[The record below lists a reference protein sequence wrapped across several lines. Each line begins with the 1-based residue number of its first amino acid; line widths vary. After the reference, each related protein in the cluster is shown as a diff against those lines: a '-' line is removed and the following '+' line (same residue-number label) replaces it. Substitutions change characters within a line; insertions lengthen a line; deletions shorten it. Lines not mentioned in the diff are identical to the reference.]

1 MSSRLLAA
9 VLLLV
14 FAAPLMSAPPKSD
27 DRDPK
32 RSTRSVKKKPPR
44 GLAFKTLR
52 TVVKNAVF
60 KDMTFEE
67 FTEWLARQGKANVI
81 VRWKV
86 IEDAG
91 IDVDK
96 LINLKLHD
104 VTVRQIIELV
114 FEDLAAGLD
123 KVELAAKADDNT
135 IIISTKRDLYKD
147 LVTRTYDIQDL
158 LIVVPDFAA
167 QGAGTPTG
175 RSTPGAGLSAGRQSQ
190 ELKSGTPE
198 ELAQSLIN
206 IITSQIEPESWAVN
220 GGKGTIAYFKGRL
233 VIRNNLIVH
242 ELIGGPGANKPKA
255 PSPPS
260 K

>member
-1 MSSRLLAA
+1 MSSRLLVAI
-9 VLLLV
+9 LLLG
-14 FAAPLMSAPPKSD
+14 FTAPLLSAPPKSD

-32 RSTRSVKKKPPR
+32 RSTKSVKKKPPR

-52 TVVKNAVF
+52 TVVKNATF
-60 KDMTFEE
+60 KEMTFEE

-91 IDVDK
+91 IDVNK

-114 FEDLAAGLD
+114 FEQLAAELNR
-123 KVELAAKADDNT
+123 VELAAKADDNT

-175 RSTPGAGLSAGRQSQ
+175 RSTPGAGLSSGRQSQ

-206 IITSQIEPESWAVN
+206 IITSQIEPESWAIN

-242 ELIGGPGANKPKA
+242 ELIGGPPKQKSA
-255 PSPPS
+255 PQTSDS